1 MRRGTNVSAV
11 DAMGHLVFEIT
22 QEAFGYEQVI
32 ATHYCNQPL
41 QQVIATGHCN
51 KVLEQ
56 FIAISRLIE
65 SSFLN
70 WQAFLALDS

>member
-41 QQVIATGHCN
+41 QQVIAISCWNNLLRYLVLSNHHSLTG
-51 KVLEQ
+51 KQL
-56 FIAISRLIE
+56 
-65 SSFLN
+65 
-70 WQAFLALDS
+70 

>member
-1 MRRGTNVSAV
+1 MVCGTNASALNALV
-11 DAMGHLVFEIT
+11 HLVLEIT

-32 ATHYCNQPL
+32 AT
-41 QQVIATGHCN
+41 GRCN
-51 KVLEQ
+51 KLLEQ

-70 WQAFLALDS
+70 WQATLALDS

>member
-1 MRRGTNVSAV
+1 MVYGTNASALNALV
-11 DAMGHLVFEIT
+11 HLVFEIT

-41 QQVIATGHCN
+41 QQAVAIGRCN
-51 KVLEQ
+51 KFLEQ

-65 SSFLN
+65 SLFLN
-70 WQAFLALDS
+70 WQATLALDS